1 MSDAL
6 PRLLVDPPWER
17 DARAYRETTRAA
29 AKGAAL
35 VPGLEPPAD
44 RSLVWADG
52 EREEWLKLCDRP
64 SYLGD
69 KEKAILESEGWEGL
83 VRAYEDGTV
92 TYTPCQTYMFK
103 RAPEELVRPLLADWS
118 TNPKGGSGPRGDD
131 LKALLAR
138 FGLDAHHIVFPHAKV
153 DRRYGGDRALLPL
166 LDLETAVLMAHWL
179 SQGSTRRVAA
189 EWLSG
194 HGADAVPF
202 LVPDALGKA
211 RVPRDKARAAL
222 AHIAS
227 RHGVPAVVDAA
238 RRYGDR
244 AAEAVEGFL
253 AEESAQE
260 APAEPPAKPVRP
272 LTATWLNRDE
282 LPEVRLRDGRMLPP
296 EAIENLIGA
305 LTLYVALPW
314 GGEPT
319 TNPELDEALDAC
331 EPASLAAFGRAIF
344 ERWIA
349 QRTPS
354 RSGWV
359 LDQLCRTADDD
370 AARRLGALLLKWPG
384 SGTDKHAVQ
393 VLRAI
398 GTDTAL
404 IQLHRVAQRASA
416 PGRRR
421 TAENCLAMAAKARG
435 LSPDE
440 LADRLVPD
448 LGLDDAGTLVL
459 DYGPRRFTVGFDEEL
474 RPFVIDE
481 AGKHRKALPKPGAKD
496 DADLAPAA
504 YQRFAALK
512 KDVRGIAGDQI
523 RRLERAMTTGRRW
536 TADEFERYFVRH
548 PLLRH
553 IARRLVWTTGGT
565 AFRIA
570 EDRTFADAADA
581 PVRLP
586 DDARIGIA
594 HPLDLGGAV
603 AAWAELFADYEIVQ
617 PFPQLGRHVDE
628 LGGTERDTGRLAR
641 FEGAT
646 VPSGAILGLLRKG
659 WERGPAE
666 DGGVYHSVVRRL
678 PGDAPDLVVELAPG
692 IAVLAVD
699 VFPEQTLREVRFTA
713 PPRGAL
719 DPVTASELLA
729 DLAGLG

>member
-1 MSDAL
+1 MSEAL

-17 DARAYRETTRAA
+17 DARAYREATTAA
-29 AKGAAL
+29 AKEVVL

-44 RSLVWADG
+44 RSLVWAEG
-52 EREEWLKLCDRP
+52 EREEWLKLCDRQ

-83 VRAYEDGTV
+83 VQAYKDGTV

-103 RAPEELVRPLLADWS
+103 RGPEELVRPLLADWS
-118 TNPKGGSGPRGDD
+118 TDPKGGWGPRGDD

-138 FGLDAHHIVFPHAKV
+138 FELDVHHVVFPHAKA
-153 DRRYGGDRALLPL
+153 DRRYGGSGALLPL

-189 EWLSG
+189 EWLARY
-194 HGADAVPF
+194 GADAVPF

-238 RRYGDR
+238 RRYGDP

-253 AEESAQE
+253 AGDGAR
-260 APAEPPAKPVRP
+260 ADAEPPAKPVRP
-272 LTATWLNRDE
+272 PKVDWLDRDA
-282 LPEVRLRDGRMLPP
+282 LPEVRLRDGRALPP
-296 EAIENLIGA
+296 EAVENLIGA
-305 LTLYVALPW
+305 LTFSALPW
-314 GGEPT
+314 DGDLRTP
-319 TNPELDEALDAC
+319 PELAEVLERCDR
-331 EPASLAAFGRAIF
+331 ASLSAFGRAIF
-344 ERWIA
+344 ESWIA
-349 QRTPS
+349 ARTPS

-359 LDQLCRTADDD
+359 LDQLCLLADDD
-370 AARRLGALLLKWPG
+370 AVRRLGTLLLKWPG

-404 IQLHRVAQRASA
+404 TQLHRVAQRASA

-421 TAENCLAMAAKARG
+421 TAEGCLARVARARG
-435 LSPDE
+435 LSADE

-459 DYGPRRFTVGFDEEL
+459 DYGRRRFTVGFDEQL

-481 AGKHRKALPKPGAKD
+481 AGAHRTALPKPGAKD

-504 YQRFAALK
+504 YRRFAALK
-512 KDVRGIAGDQI
+512 KDVRGLAGDQI

-536 TADEFERYFVRH
+536 TAGEFERYFVEH

-553 IARRLVWTTGGT
+553 IARRLVWTTGAT

-570 EDRTFADAADA
+570 EDRTFADAGDA
-581 PVRLP
+581 PVELAA
-586 DDARIGIA
+586 DARIGIA
-594 HPLDLGGAV
+594 HPLDLGDAV

-646 VPSGAILGLLRKG
+646 VPSGAVLGLLRKG

-692 IAVLAVD
+692 IAVTAVD
-699 VFPEQTLREVRFTA
+699 LFPEQTLREVRFTA

>member
-17 DARAYRETTRAA
+17 DARAYREATKAA
-29 AKGAAL
+29 EKAVTL

-44 RSLVWADG
+44 RRLVWAEG
-52 EREEWLKLCDRP
+52 EREEWLQLCDRQ
-64 SYLGD
+64 SYLSD
-69 KEKAILESEGWEGL
+69 KEKAILESEGWEGF
-83 VRAYEDGTV
+83 VQAYKDGTV
-92 TYTPCQTYMFK
+92 TYTPNQSYMFK
-103 RAPEELVRPLLADWS
+103 RGPEELVRPLLADWGTS
-118 TNPKGGSGPRGDD
+118 PKGGWGPRGED

-138 FGLDAHHIVFPHAKV
+138 FELDVHHVVFPHAKV
-153 DRRYGGDRALLPL
+153 DRGRGSYALLPL
-166 LDLETAVLMAHWL
+166 LDLDTAVLMAHWF
-179 SQGSTRRVAA
+179 SQGSGRRLAA
-189 EWLSG
+189 EWLAR

-202 LVPDALGKA
+202 LVPGALGKA
-211 RVPRDKARAAL
+211 RIPRDKARAAL

-227 RHGVPAVVDAA
+227 RQGVPAVVDAA
-238 RRYGDR
+238 RPYGDR

-253 AEESAQE
+253 TEDAPRDEPSAK
-260 APAEPPAKPVRP
+260 PAKPVRP
-272 LTATWLNRDE
+272 PKASWLDRDA
-282 LPEVRLRDGRMLPP
+282 LPEVRLLDGRVLPP
-296 EAIENLIGA
+296 EAVENLIGA
-305 LTLYVALPW
+305 LTFSTLPW
-314 GGEPT
+314 YGELRT
-319 TNPELDEALDAC
+319 HAELGEVLERCDR
-331 EPASLAAFGRAIF
+331 ASLAAFGRAVF

-349 QRTPS
+349 ERTPS

-359 LDQLCRTADDD
+359 LDQLCLLADDD
-370 AARRLGALLLKWPG
+370 AVRRLGTLLLKWPG
-384 SGTDKHAVQ
+384 AGSDKHAVQ

-404 IQLHRVAQRASA
+404 TQLHRVAQRASA
-416 PGRRR
+416 PGRRE
-421 TAENCLAMAAKARG
+421 TAEKCLAMVAKARG
-435 LSPDE
+435 LSADE

-481 AGKHRKALPKPGAKD
+481 AGKHRTALPKPGAKD

-504 YQRFAALK
+504 YRRFAALK
-512 KDVRGIAGDQI
+512 KDVRGLAGDQI
-523 RRLERAMTTGRRW
+523 RRLERAMATGRRW
-536 TADEFERYFVRH
+536 TAGEFERYFVEH

-565 AFRIA
+565 AFRLA

-586 DDARIGIA
+586 ADARIGIA
-594 HPLDLGGAV
+594 HPLDLGDAV

-628 LGGTERDTGRLAR
+628 LAGSERDTGRLER
-641 FEGAT
+641 FAGAT
-646 VPSGAILGLLRKG
+646 VPTGALLGLLRKG

-666 DGGVYHSVVRRL
+666 DGGVFHSVVRRL
-678 PGDAPDLVVELAPG
+678 PGDAPGLVVELTPG
-692 IAVLAVD
+692 IAVGSVD

-713 PPRGAL
+713 PPRDTL

-729 DLAGLG
+729 DIAGLG